1 MNIRPAFPKQWSACE
16 WKTNNCAWSR
26 CDKFIS
32 FSWTMNF
39 VCWFVNDSI
48 EQWILSSGV
57 YWKDIDQFTEVYFD
71 LIAAIRQETS
81 SLFNNCFPF
90 FNVMIR
96 EYFVLIEPSESF
108 SGVLIGRS
116 IEQSELSLVLRC
128 LCMSIDENGL
138 DAANEK
144 LLFVRLCPVEFLCEQ
159 TKKIFVV

>member
-1 MNIRPAFPKQWSACE
+1 
-16 WKTNNCAWSR
+16 
-26 CDKFIS
+26 
-32 FSWTMNF
+32 
-39 VCWFVNDSI
+39 
-48 EQWILSSGV
+48 
-57 YWKDIDQFTEVYFD
+57 
-71 LIAAIRQETS
+71 
-81 SLFNNCFPF
+81 
-90 FNVMIR
+90 MIR